1 MIFSRSTEYA
11 LRAIVYLAVHSSPG
25 KRFGVRKIAES
36 LGFPESYLG
45 KILQD
50 LSRQHVISSV
60 KGPNG
65 GFFIDQDAMDI
76 SLLQIVE
83 TIDGLDFFKTCGLGL
98 HECSDDKPCP
108 IHDDYKLYLD
118 GLYKML
124 SNKTIRDLKEDIKN
138 GNVFIQPLGS

>member
-11 LRAIVYLAVHSSPG
+11 LRAIAYLAVYSSPD
-25 KRFGVRKIAES
+25 KRYSVKKIAES

-50 LSRQHVISSV
+50 LSRRHIISSV

-65 GFFIDQDAMDI
+65 GFFIDQDALNI
-76 SLLQIVE
+76 PLLQIIE

-108 IHDDYKLYLD
+108 IHDDYRPYRD
-118 GLYKML
+118 GLYNMF
-124 SNKTIRDLKEDIKN
+124 SSKTIKDLK
-138 GNVFIQPLGS
+138 